1 MALVDCREATQLTSA
16 EFDRPLTLRERLR
29 LNVHRLVCGP
39 CRLYRRQLALLRR
52 QASRLTASS
61 PDVRLPDVRLDER
74 ARDRIRAHLRDAIDH
89 GSGAD

>member
-16 EFDRPLTLRERLR
+16 EFDRPLTLRERVR

-52 QASRLTASS
+52 QAARLTASS
-61 PDVRLPDVRLDER
+61 PDVRLDER
-74 ARDRIRAHLRDAIDH
+74 ARDRIRAHLRNAIDN